1 MTTLP
6 QTEDGVDLSYLM
18 GVLRPIEEIREND
31 E

>member
-6 QTEDGVDLSYLM
+6 QTEEDVDLSYLM
-18 GVLRPIEEIREND
+18 GFLRPVEEIREND